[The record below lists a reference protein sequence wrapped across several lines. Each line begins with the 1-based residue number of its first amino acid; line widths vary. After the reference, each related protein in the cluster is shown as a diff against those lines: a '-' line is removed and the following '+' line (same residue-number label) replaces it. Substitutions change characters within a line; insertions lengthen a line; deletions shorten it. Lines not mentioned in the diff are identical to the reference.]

1 MGATQSCH
9 EGRKIVAG
17 SQPRLSVVSPND
29 QWSRSSFARP
39 NQPCVRPAAP
49 SRRRVF
55 RAALAHFS
63 EQYRF
68 ARHGV
73 NCLSQTGQVRLDAPA
88 IDRKPSVSACGQGRG
103 GRQRRPGAV
112 ERRTVA
118 CKRRNEQRGSFNRA
132 HTTPPSSRLRT
143 GCDRAG
149 ARQRATTF
157 PSNCAGVDR
166 SPSRQRTAAICAL
179 RSCTASRSPAHH
191 ATGFRP
197 WRGSPLPAEAQA
209 ARMPREPHQRLGT
222 ARG

>member
-166 SPSRQRTAAICAL
+166 SPSRQRTAAIAHCGRAL
-179 RSCTASRSPAHH
+179 RRGHRRITRP
-191 ATGFRP
+191 GFDLGADRRCP
-197 WRGSPLPAEAQA
+197 RRRKPRGCPGSPTS
-209 ARMPREPHQRLGT
+209 G
-222 ARG
+222 